1 MMTVAATTP
10 VAANPAAASTGETE
24 TPAAVPAHDE
34 ILAALR
40 AGYRAID
47 DGEGFYPGFNGWL
60 ESLGYRRQPDW
71 PCTCPDGGY
80 RGHLPECRW
89 VRS

>member
-1 MMTVAATTP
+1 MMTAATAIATGSAGAAGVAGLITP
-10 VAANPAAASTGETE
+10 GDA
-24 TPAAVPAHDE
+24 E
-34 ILAALR
+34 IRAALR

-47 DGEGFYPGFNGWL
+47 DGYGFYAGFNGWL
-60 ESLGYRRQPDW
+60 ESLGYRRRDDL

-89 VRS
+89 VRR

>member
-1 MMTVAATTP
+1 MTVSAE
-10 VAANPAAASTGETE
+10 VGGSLE
-24 TPAAVPAHDE
+24 VPSQDE
-34 ILAALR
+34 VLAALR

-47 DGEGFYPGFNGWL
+47 DGYGFYPGFDGWL
-60 ESLGYRRQPDW
+60 ESLGYRRRDDI

-89 VRS
+89 TKD

>member
-1 MMTVAATTP
+1 MMLTADHTVGVAA
-10 VAANPAAASTGETE
+10 G
-24 TPAAVPAHDE
+24 VPGHDE

-47 DGEGFYPGFNGWL
+47 EGDGFYPGFHGWL
-60 ESLGYRRQPDW
+60 ESLGYRRRPDL
-71 PCTCPDGGY
+71 PCTCADGGA

-89 VRS
+89 VRV

>member
-1 MMTVAATTP
+1 M
-10 VAANPAAASTGETE
+10 PAAGAA
-24 TPAAVPAHDE
+24 PAVPGHTVPGTDE

-47 DGEGFYPGFNGWL
+47 DGDGFYPGFHGWL
-60 ESLGYRRQPDW
+60 ESLGYRRRPDW
-71 PCTCPDGGY
+71 PCTCSDGGA

-89 VRS
+89 VRL

>member
-1 MMTVAATTP
+1 MVAPIRETTGY
-10 VAANPAAASTGETE
+10 S
-24 TPAAVPAHDE
+24 VPTHE
-34 ILAALR
+34 EVLAAIR

-47 DGEGFYPGFNGWL
+47 DGYGFYPGFNGWL
-60 ESLGYRRQPDW
+60 ESLGYTRRDDVG
-71 PCTCPDGGY
+71 CTCPDRGY

>member
-1 MMTVAATTP
+1 MMTVATTTP
-10 VAANPAAASTGETE
+10 VVANPGGAET
-24 TPAAVPAHDE
+24 TAAVPAHDE

-60 ESLGYRRQPDW
+60 ESLGYRRRPDW

>member
-1 MMTVAATTP
+1 MMTFAAVTP
-10 VAANPAAASTGETE
+10 VAVSPAASTGETG

-60 ESLGYRRQPDW
+60 ESLGYRQRPDW

-89 VRS
+89 VRI

>member
-1 MMTVAATTP
+1 MTVSAE
-10 VAANPAAASTGETE
+10 VGGSLE
-24 TPAAVPAHDE
+24 VPSQDE
-34 ILAALR
+34 VLAALR

-47 DGEGFYPGFNGWL
+47 DGYGFYPGFDGWL
-60 ESLGYRRQPDW
+60 ESLGYRWRDDI

-89 VRS
+89 VKD

>member
-1 MMTVAATTP
+1 MTVP
-10 VAANPAAASTGETE
+10 S
-24 TPAAVPAHDE
+24 HDE

-47 DGEGFYPGFNGWL
+47 DGYGFYPGFDGWL
-60 ESLGYRRQPDW
+60 ESLGYHRRSDL
-71 PCTCPDGGY
+71 PCTCPDNGH

-89 VRS
+89 VRN